1 MLAGARDD
9 YTFVLIDAD
18 TVEISGPEGID
29 YVTGVE
35 SFAFADLTQSFAG
48 VIVPREPNVS
58 AGNLAMDTVTVLE
71 DGAIE
76 VTWNVTSNGTVGAA
90 TSSTEIVV
98 ATSPDMASVVANLGT
113 QETGGLAI
121 GSTDG
126 YGTTLYT
133 TGLAPGTY

>member
-35 SFAFADLTQSFAG
+35 SFAFADLTQSFAEA
-48 VIVPREPNVS
+48 IVPREPNVS
-58 AGNLAMDTVTVLE
+58 AGNLGMDTVTVLE

-133 TGLAPGTY
+133 TGLAAGTY